1 MSELTSLKDLLIDE
15 LKDLYS
21 AETQLI
27 KALPKMAEA
36 ASNEELKTGFTEHL
50 EQTREH
56 VTRLEE
62 ALKLLGDTPKGKTCK
77 AMEGLVKEGDE
88 AIETEAPDAI
98 RDANLIGAA
107 QRVEH
112 YEIAAYGT
120 AHAFA
125 DKLGLEDVAEL
136 LRTTLDE
143 ESETNTK
150 LTELSDTVNDEAI
163 AASDDDEDEDDPE
176 ATDTSPPQKGQP
188 PVDTKLAKPTAVK
201 GAGAKAR

>member
-176 ATDTSPPQKGQP
+176 ATDTSPPQKGQA

-201 GAGAKAR
+201 GNGAKAR